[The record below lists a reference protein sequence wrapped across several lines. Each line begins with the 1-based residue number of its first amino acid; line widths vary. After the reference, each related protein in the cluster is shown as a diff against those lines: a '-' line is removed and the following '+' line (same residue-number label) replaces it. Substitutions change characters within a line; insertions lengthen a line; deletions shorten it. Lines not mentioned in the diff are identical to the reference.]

1 MILKTSSVDVL
12 PVVPDRNA
20 EAYISSIANLYKRD
34 STAKN
39 HSMKIHEFQGKEL
52 FRQAG
57 VPVLEGIVATTPEE
71 AVAAYDKLGGAIA
84 VVKSQ
89 IHAGGRGKGTIQD
102 NPAQKGV
109 VVCKNADEVKAAAAG
124 LLGKTLVTIQTGP
137 EGKTVNQIYVEAGCD
152 IARELYLGIVLDRAS
167 SKPVL
172 MASTEGGVEIEKVA
186 EETPELIFM
195 EHFDPA
201 IGLEGFQVRKLC
213 KKLGISGAAA
223 KAAAR
228 FMPAICRFF
237 VDYDCSLTEI
247 NPLVIT
253 GDDQMIALDS
263 KVTFDSNAL
272 FRHKNLLELRDLSE
286 EEPSEVRA
294 SESGLSYVKLD
305 GNIGCLVNGAGL
317 AMSTMDIIKYHGGEP
332 ANFLDVGGGANA
344 TQVTEAFRILLSDPN
359 CKGVLVNIFGGIAR
373 CTTIAAALIEASQ
386 TVGFTVPLVVRL
398 EGTEVEEGRKMLAES
413 DVDII
418 SATDITDAAKKIVA
432 AVG

>member
-1 MILKTSSVDVL
+1 
-12 PVVPDRNA
+12 
-20 EAYISSIANLYKRD
+20 
-34 STAKN
+34 
-39 HSMKIHEFQGKEL
+39 MKIHEYQGKEL

-71 AVAAYDKLGGAIA
+71 AVAAYEKLGGAIA

-89 IHAGGRGKGTIQD
+89 IHAGGRGKGTVLD
-102 NPAQKGV
+102 NPDQRGV
-109 VVCKNADEVKAAAAG
+109 VVCKSSDEVKAVAEG

-137 EGKTVNQIYVEAGCD
+137 EGKTVNKVFVEAGCD
-152 IARELYLGIVLDRAS
+152 IARELYLGIVLDRVS
-167 SKPVL
+167 SRPVL

-186 EETPELIFM
+186 EETPDLIFK

-213 KKLGISGAAA
+213 KKLGITGPAA

-253 GDDQMIALDS
+253 GDDQMIALDA
-263 KVTFDSNAL
+263 KITFDGNAL

-294 SESGLSYVKLD
+294 SESGLSYVKLE

-317 AMSTMDIIKYHGGEP
+317 AMSTMDIIKYHGGQP

-344 TQVTEAFRILLSDPN
+344 AQVTEAFRILLSDPN

-398 EGTEVEEGRKMLAES
+398 EGTEVEEGRKMLADS